1 MQYLI
6 GTVAIFEIDML
17 SELYY
22 GKKKCNNKTLKPK
35 AIIQSAVR
43 FYLLLRVRSN
53 HSAKRLVVNQDHT
66 STLLTTLAA
75 FRCEDISV
83 LIGKNFKV
91 SIYLTRRS
99 CKFFFTWSWAETLW
113 TGSNVVSAWE
123 AGRFGIMLR
132 YRCSARRERRKARL
146 RRGRRVGGI

>member
-1 MQYLI
+1 M
-6 GTVAIFEIDML
+6 ER
-17 SELYY
+17 
-22 GKKKCNNKTLKPK
+22 KKCYNKTLKPK

-43 FYLLLRVRSN
+43 FYQLLRVRSN

-99 CKFFFTWSWAETLW
+99 CKFFFHLELSGDAM
-113 TGSNVVSAWE
+113 N
-123 AGRFGIMLR
+123 RF
-132 YRCSARRERRKARL
+132 
-146 RRGRRVGGI
+146 